1 MNTEE
6 LARSARKLLEHTN
19 SILEIRRR
27 APSKPGEHFNIFS
40 IMDAER
46 DEVGTHCRLLYELLS
61 PDGCHGMGDR
71 FLRAFCEMVLH
82 KPCPPSV
89 SVFREWAF
97 SDGRIDLL
105 IEGKNVC
112 YPIEVKIY
120 AGDQYRQISRYAR
133 FAAKASE
140 HHVYYLT
147 LDGHEPSKESTGG
160 DPIPN
165 LTCLSFAG
173 EIRAW
178 LVKCCEMAW
187 KAPAITQT
195 LRQYIEVI
203 DKLSGRVQEDEY
215 MMQIQKAVGASRENF
230 ESALAVSA
238 ALEAVKAKKMR
249 EVLREIETHVS
260 NRFAG
265 ERLSLC
271 KPAYEEDSAIY
282 YDSTRRRVWPGI
294 LYPMHGHECGDLKLA
309 LAIEID
315 DYLYYG
321 LVFYKGDLE
330 WVPKEVGKLA
340 DAFPGPSWA
349 KLISEACN
357 RNSMWLW
364 RKFLPAQNAR
374 LDFKNCSGNDSGN
387 CLELYPAL
395 YDPKRYRE
403 IMEQIFAELDQGI
416 ESMLE
421 TGLPKDMY

>member
-27 APSKPGEHFNIFS
+27 ASAKPGERFNIFS
-40 IMDAER
+40 IMGAES
-46 DEVGTHCRLLYELLS
+46 DEVNTHCRLLYELLS
-61 PDGCHGMGDR
+61 PDGCHGMGDS
-71 FLRAFCEMVLH
+71 FLHAFCEMVLH

-105 IEGKNVC
+105 IEGENVC

-120 AGDQYRQISRYAR
+120 AGDQYLQISRYTR
-133 FAAKASE
+133 FAEKASE

-147 LDGHEPSKESTGG
+147 LDGHEPSKESTGD

-187 KAPAITQT
+187 QAPAITQT

-203 DKLSGRVQEDEY
+203 DQLSGSVQEDEY

-238 ALEAVKAKKMR
+238 ALGAVKAEKMR
-249 EVLREIETHVS
+249 EVLREIETHIS
-260 NRFAG
+260 NRFSG
-265 ERLSLC
+265 EQLSPC
-271 KPAYEEDSAIY
+271 TSIYEDESNIY
-282 YDSTRRRVWPGI
+282 YDSTRRQAWPGLI
-294 LYPMHGHECGDLKLA
+294 YPLTQRKCGDLQLA
-309 LAIEID
+309 LLIEID
-315 DYLYYG
+315 YYDGSLFYG
-321 LVFYKGDLE
+321 LVPYKGGRVQ
-330 WVPKEVGKLA
+330 VPDEVEKLA
-340 DAFPGPSWA
+340 DAFPDPAWKRFITESPHRDRW
-349 KLISEACN
+349 
-357 RNSMWLW
+357 WLW
-364 RKFLPAQNAR
+364 YKKLQAQKAH
-374 LDFKNCSGNDSGN
+374 LDFKNCN
-387 CLELYPAL
+387 EPYRAL
-395 YDPKRYRE
+395 YDPERYRE
-403 IMEQIFAELDQGI
+403 IMDQIFAELDQGI
-416 ESMLE
+416 DSMLE
-421 TGLPKDMY
+421 TGLPKDIYQS